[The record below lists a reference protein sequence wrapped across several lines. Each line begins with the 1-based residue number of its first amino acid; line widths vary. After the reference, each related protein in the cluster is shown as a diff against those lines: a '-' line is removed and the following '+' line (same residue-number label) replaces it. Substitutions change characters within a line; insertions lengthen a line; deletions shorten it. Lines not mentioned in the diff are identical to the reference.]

1 MVYQTCKSSLPH
13 PHSLANPHPLTLASS
28 FNGSHNGM
36 ASSAKNRTANGMST
50 KIGSSDHDHNGA
62 PIKGTHKDES
72 IDNAGTNGTRVNGAA
87 TNGANG
93 H

>member
-1 MVYQTCKSSLPH
+1 MTSDPKLVQ
-13 PHSLANPHPLTLASS
+13 
-28 FNGSHNGM
+28 
-36 ASSAKNRTANGMST
+36 ANGMNG
-50 KIGSSDHDHNGA
+50 KVGSSAHDHNGA

-72 IDNAGTNGTRVNGAA
+72 INNAGTNGSRVNGAA